1 MWPRSWCSRL
11 FSRRV
16 NFNLQRIFSMPLEI
30 GVGQPSNELS
40 RASFGWRTN
49 WSDRLNIPRLFRSR
63 YFAQG
68 AGKIVCLAVCC
79 VCSAPRL
86 GALDVRDFGAKGDG
100 VTRDTKAIQA
110 AIDKASSAGGTV
122 VVSPGKYVSGTIH
135 LRSNLTLRIEQGATL
150 VFSPDDE
157 DFDPYE
163 QLPYKMSGARE
174 KKEAQVSFVNH
185 LPAERRRL
193 SVPPAYDDTETT
205 YFHYSLLSG
214 DGVHNVAIE
223 GTGTIDGNRPRRGG
237 PKPIGIRNS
246 EWVSVRG
253 ITIRNA
259 PNYNISFLATDHIEV
274 EGVKLL
280 NGYADGVDTDGCRYI
295 RVTNSYIDAWD
306 DAVCP
311 KASMALGMR
320 RATEHMV
327 VANCV
332 LRTSCNNFKFGTE
345 SAGDLKDVTVS
356 NCVMLRRDAG
366 RRPLGGIAIE
376 SVDGSNIDGLVFS
389 NISMED
395 VIAPIF
401 IRLGDRGR
409 GMEKPAPG
417 SIRNISIQNVVARGA
432 SLASSITGIERG
444 HVVNVSL
451 DGINLTSMGGVAAR
465 DSSVPEVP
473 GKYPEADMFGELP
486 AMALYSRHVDGLTL
500 RNIKIHAAEPDG
512 RPAIIM
518 DDVTR
523 LEISG
528 FDSTY
533 APPHQPM
540 LLFQNVAG
548 ALLYGN
554 RSSAAADIFL
564 SIRGAKSSG
573 IALRG
578 NDLRRARQATEQSA
592 EVPRGTVSADAD
604 QGASSH

>member
-1 MWPRSWCSRL
+1 MSY
-11 FSRRV
+11 RR
-16 NFNLQRIFSMPLEI
+16 E
-30 GVGQPSNELS
+30 
-40 RASFGWRTN
+40 FGWPTE
-49 WSDRLNIPRLFRSR
+49 WSDQLNIPWRFRSQ
-63 YFAQG
+63 YFVQG
-68 AGKIVCLAVCC
+68 AAKIICLALWC
-79 VCSAPRL
+79 VYPAPAST
-86 GALDVRDFGAKGDG
+86 ALDVREFGAKGDG
-100 VTRDTKAIQA
+100 VTKDTTAIQA

-122 VVSPGKYVSGTIH
+122 VISPGKYVSGTIH
-135 LRSNLTLRIEQGATL
+135 LRNNLTLQIAQGATL
-150 VFSPDDE
+150 VFSPNDE

-163 QLPYKMSGARE
+163 QLPYKISGSRE
-174 KKEAQVSFVNH
+174 KTEAQVSFVNH

-214 DGVHNVAIE
+214 DGVHHVAIE

-246 EWVSVRG
+246 EWISVRG

-306 DAVCP
+306 DDVCP
-311 KASMALGMR
+311 KASMALGKR
-320 RATEHMV
+320 RTTEHMV

-345 SAGDLKDVTVS
+345 TAGDLRDVTVS
-356 NCVMLRRDAG
+356 NCVMLRRDSG

-376 SVDGSNIDGLVFS
+376 SADGSNIDGLAFS

-417 SIRNISIQNVVARGA
+417 SIKNISIQNVVARGA
-432 SLASSITGIERG
+432 SLASSITGIESG

-465 DSSVPEVP
+465 DANVPEVP

-512 RPAIIM
+512 RPALIL

-528 FDSTY
+528 FDSTN
-533 APPHQPM
+533 APPHQPV

-554 RSSAAADIFL
+554 RFSSAADVFL
-564 SIRGAKSSG
+564 SIRGTKSSD

-578 NDLRRARQATEQSA
+578 NDLRHARQAIQQSA
-592 EVPRGTVSADAD
+592 EVPRGAVSADAD
-604 QGASSH
+604 RGASSH